1 MCTMVTLH
9 GIFNNTAKSE
19 SVSYAFSD
27 GSTNYC
33 MQEDFF
39 CSATMKEIIAVQ
51 HYSVTFA
58 YQ

>member
-9 GIFNNTAKSE
+9 GIFNNITKSE
-19 SVSYAFSD
+19 SMSYAFSD
-27 GSTNYC
+27 GSTKNC
-33 MQEDFF
+33 MQDYF

-51 HYSVTFA
+51 HYSVKFA

>member
-1 MCTMVTLH
+1 MVTLH

-19 SVSYAFSD
+19 SMSYAFSD
-27 GSTNYC
+27 GSTNNC

>member
-9 GIFNNTAKSE
+9 GIFNNIAKSE
-19 SVSYAFSD
+19 SMSYAISN
-27 GSTNYC
+27 GSTNDC
-33 MQEDFF
+33 MQKDF

-51 HYSVTFA
+51 RYSVKFA